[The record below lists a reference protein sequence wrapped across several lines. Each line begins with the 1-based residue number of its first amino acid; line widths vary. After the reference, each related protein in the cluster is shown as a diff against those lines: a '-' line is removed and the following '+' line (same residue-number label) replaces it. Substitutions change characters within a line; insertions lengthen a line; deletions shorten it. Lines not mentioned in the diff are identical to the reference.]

1 MPDGTA
7 GAGNSGFS
15 VEESETP
22 VDRDLDALATLPGF
36 SLRRLW
42 TTLAVAAAIIA
53 IGSIAVRTY
62 PNSGYQA
69 GREAVMEKGSSWV
82 RGEVDAAR
90 GTALSA
96 CDALHRE
103 AEAAVGSPRYDYDSF
118 VHGCDNAV
126 GELLGLDV
134 PLLPDGR

>member
-1 MPDGTA
+1 M
-7 GAGNSGFS
+7 
-15 VEESETP
+15 
-22 VDRDLDALATLPGF
+22 DRDLDALATLPGF
-36 SLRRLW
+36 SHRRLW

-69 GREAVMEKGSSWV
+69 GHEAVMEKGAPWV

-90 GTALSA
+90 GSALSA

-103 AEAAVGSPRYDYDSF
+103 ADVAVDSPRYDYDSF
-118 VHGCDNAV
+118 VHGCNKAV

-134 PLLPDGR
+134 PLLPARR